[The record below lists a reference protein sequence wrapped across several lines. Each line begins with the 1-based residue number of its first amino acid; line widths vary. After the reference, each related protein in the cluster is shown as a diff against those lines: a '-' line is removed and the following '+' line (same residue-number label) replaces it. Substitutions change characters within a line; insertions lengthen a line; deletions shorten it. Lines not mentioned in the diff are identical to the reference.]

1 MNRSIQYGLG
11 FVGGIAALFAVSSAV
26 LAAEFKFD
34 LANEYQA
41 SSLPGQTDA
50 DFAKAVTI
58 TSGGRIEVTNHPGGG
73 LGFKSRQHFEAVMD
87 GAIPIASTPFSSLE
101 KIEPIFDLQSL
112 PFITTTVNETEA
124 MFIVAKPYYAKAF
137 NMHNQTLLYGA
148 PWTPQGI
155 WEKTKIRKP
164 EDLKGLKIRTYN
176 AQGAEV
182 LKAAGASPIQLSWA
196 DVIPALSNGTIT
208 GVLTSDEGGV
218 NSKFWEL
225 GCKYFNSIGFAMG
238 INAVTMNLDSYN
250 ALPVELKIAL
260 RVAADRAEQAAW
272 RRARS
277 RVSANKETLKSVG
290 AEYVEDVPA
299 SVIDHIKVAAAPLKK
314 AWIKNM
320 GADEAAKIMAK
331 FDAFMKANY
340 GG

>member
-1 MNRSIQYGLG
+1 MKHTMKLVVNMAVGLLAFWG
-11 FVGGIAALFAVSSAV
+11 LTNPAISAD
-26 LAAEFKFD
+26 FKFD

-50 DFAKAVTI
+50 DFAKIVAI

-73 LGFKSRQHFEAVMD
+73 LGFKSRQHFEAVTD
-87 GAIPIASTPFSSLE
+87 GAVPIASTPISSLE

-124 MFIVAKPYYAKAF
+124 MFIVAKPYYEKAF
-137 NMHNQTLLYGA
+137 NKHNQTLLYGA

-155 WEKTKIRKP
+155 WEQTKIRAP

-238 INAVTMNLDSYN
+238 INAVAMNLDVYN
-250 ALPVELKIAL
+250 SLPEDMKIAL
-260 RVAADRAEQAAW
+260 RVAADRAEQKAW
-272 RRARS
+272 SRARS

-299 SVIDHIKVAAAPLKK
+299 SVIDHIKTAAAPLKE

-320 GADEAAKIMAK
+320 GPDTAAKIMAE
-331 FDAFMKANY
+331 FDAFYKANY
-340 GG
+340 GS

>member
-1 MNRSIQYGLG
+1 
-11 FVGGIAALFAVSSAV
+11 
-26 LAAEFKFD
+26 
-34 LANEYQA
+34 
-41 SSLPGQTDA
+41 
-50 DFAKAVTI
+50 
-58 TSGGRIEVTNHPGGG
+58 
-73 LGFKSRQHFEAVMD
+73 MD
-87 GAIPIASTPFSSLE
+87 GAVPIASTPISSLE

-124 MFIVAKPYYAKAF
+124 MFIVAKPYYEKAF
-137 NMHNQTLLYGA
+137 NKHNQTLLYGA

-155 WEKTKIRKP
+155 WEQTKIRAP

-238 INAVTMNLDSYN
+238 INAVAMNLDVYN
-250 ALPVELKIAL
+250 SLPEDMKIAL
-260 RVAADRAEQAAW
+260 RVAADRAEQKAW
-272 RRARS
+272 SRARS

-299 SVIDHIKVAAAPLKK
+299 SVIDHIKTAAAPLKE

-320 GADEAAKIMAK
+320 GPDTAAKIMAE
-331 FDAFMKANY
+331 FDAFYKANY
-340 GG
+340 GS

>member
-11 FVGGIAALFAVSSAV
+11 LVGGIAALFAVSSAV

-50 DFAKAVTI
+50 DFAKAVAV

-124 MFIVAKPYYAKAF
+124 MFIVAKPYYEKAF
-137 NMHNQTLLYGA
+137 NKHNQTLLYGA

-155 WEKTKIRKP
+155 WEKTKPGCR
-164 EDLKGLKIRTYN
+164 GLVWPVFQEPVR
-176 AQGAEV
+176 
-182 LKAAGASPIQLSWA
+182 AA
-196 DVIPALSNGTIT
+196 SN
-208 GVLTSDEGGV
+208 ER
-218 NSKFWEL
+218 W
-225 GCKYFNSIGFAMG
+225 IGDG
-238 INAVTMNLDSYN
+238 
-250 ALPVELKIAL
+250 
-260 RVAADRAEQAAW
+260 
-272 RRARS
+272 
-277 RVSANKETLKSVG
+277 
-290 AEYVEDVPA
+290 
-299 SVIDHIKVAAAPLKK
+299 
-314 AWIKNM
+314 
-320 GADEAAKIMAK
+320 
-331 FDAFMKANY
+331 
-340 GG
+340 

>member
-1 MNRSIQYGLG
+1 MKHMVKSGANLVIGLLA
-11 FVGGIAALFAVSSAV
+11 FGGLTSLAIAA
-26 LAAEFKFD
+26 EYKFD

-50 DFAKAVTI
+50 DFAKFVAL
-58 TSGGRIEVTNHPGGG
+58 TSGGQIVITNHPGGG
-73 LGFKSRQHFEAVMD
+73 LGFKSRQHFEAVTD
-87 GAIPIASTPFSSLE
+87 GAVPIASTPISSLE

-124 MFIVAKPYYAKAF
+124 MFIIAKPYYEKAF
-137 NMHNQTLLYGA
+137 NKHNQTLLYGA

-155 WEKTKIRKP
+155 WEQTKIRKP

-238 INAVTMNLDSYN
+238 INAVAMNLDSYN
-250 ALPVELKIAL
+250 ALPEAMKIAL
-260 RVAADRAEQAAW
+260 RVAADRAEQNAW
-272 RRARS
+272 RRART
-277 RVSANKETLKSVG
+277 RVAANKETLKSVG
-290 AEYVEDVPA
+290 AEYVEGVPVA
-299 SVIDHIKVAAAPLKK
+299 VIDHIKKAAAPLKE
-314 AWIKNM
+314 AWIENM
-320 GADEAAKIMAK
+320 GPDQAAKIFAE
-331 FDAFMKANY
+331 FNAFYKANY
-340 GG
+340 SG